1 MFCGLA
7 SNPPFPVTV
16 FFLLASISSIRRM
29 YRLSR
34 RRTVYV
40 CLLGVKCLVPLSD
53 GLEGRTFPTTPLRPK
68 TTGGFNRARECI
80 GPTRPYYN
88 ARNRGSSIR
97 ATNCACD
104 AECWLAPVTLS
115 FLLTT
120 SLFDCNLGDVLG
132 AHVTR
137 SSLPLRMLPH
147 HRRARWTTTGFV
159 CVALPHL
166 TRGLTLSAGVGGGGA
181 VQQPWELARAIWH
194 AYGCSSLLRPS
205 KAESLV
211 QADSWYS
218 RRSKIQIT
226 VSPYYMQYHP
236 VWSGTLGN
244 VGIGAVAGTPT
255 EQAW

>member
-1 MFCGLA
+1 MVRLPINVLWTGCQPFG
-7 SNPPFPVTV
+7 PFPVTV

-88 ARNRGSSIR
+88 ARNRGSSIQ

-137 SSLPLRMLPH
+137 YSLPLRMLPSPSPRSMDH
-147 HRRARWTTTGFV
+147 NR
-159 CVALPHL
+159 L
-166 TRGLTLSAGVGGGGA
+166 GLRCA
-181 VQQPWELARAIWH
+181 P
-194 AYGCSSLLRPS
+194 PS
-205 KAESLV
+205 
-211 QADSWYS
+211 YS
-218 RRSKIQIT
+218 RTHTQRRSWWRWCRT
-226 VSPYYMQYHP
+226 TATGS
-236 VWSGTLGN
+236 
-244 VGIGAVAGTPT
+244 
-255 EQAW
+255 